1 MNKREKGQHVRK
13 NKVAFDLILL
23 IKFEMK
29 KKYNIYSTGKKSKN
43 IIYLK
48 SRICIL
54 FNEFFFV

>member
-23 IKFEMK
+23 IQFEMK

-43 IIYLK
+43 ITYT
-48 SRICIL
+48 
-54 FNEFFFV
+54 

>member
-29 KKYNIYSTGKKSKN
+29 K
-43 IIYLK
+43 
-48 SRICIL
+48 RI
-54 FNEFFFV
+54 